1 MKTNNLSKDEKLI
14 EDGIDLLIPI
24 SGKKKEEVSKI
35 IAKAKKN
42 RSISLRVS
50 NYDLG
55 KIKERANAEGIPYQT
70 LINSIL
76 HKYITD
82 QLFEKDQVIK
92 SFNLISKA

>member
-1 MKTNNLSKDEKLI
+1 MKIDNLSKDEKLI
-14 EDGIDLLIPI
+14 EDGIDLLRPI

>member
-1 MKTNNLSKDEKLI
+1 MKINNLTEDEKLI
-14 EDGIDLLIPI
+14 EKEIDILKPI
-24 SGKKKEEVSKI
+24 SGQKKEKVSKI

-50 NYDLG
+50 NYDLE
-55 KIKERANAEGIPYQT
+55 KIKEKANAEGIPYQT
-70 LINSIL
+70 LINSVL

-92 SFNLISKA
+92 SFNLISKS